1 MNYRIET
8 EQKQQFSQET
18 LEKAF
23 FPYKNAELS
32 PATWSTMLHYS
43 EVKSAIL
50 SQAEK
55 VRLAKEWK
63 ATDRQIFREYLIYQA
78 TPHKEIT
85 NYLDCCKPWQKNTEE
100 SHING
105 ENEIKDFA
113 AEYPQLNF
121 EFELGKVTDKTLILS
136 AQKVFENTPIICKRE
151 AEGYIY
157 FPGRRKGDS
166 RYNTEKSFEIKDRC
180 DLLAEIYKYCFFV
193 TQTQNKKNRLE
204 NLKEDLLHIK
214 TLVKYTIHK
223 LTKKYDCVI
232 LQVFEAHKDGHSHSH
247 FVIFHNYD
255 EWESTAHEKTTKCK
269 DGKIRKYVDS
279 GIFYDIMHG
288 LYNAGIM
295 QIEKKKTEDAAS
307 YTRKYITKGFDDT
320 LEKIAKMDSNEELS
334 DANRKALLGFFLAK
348 ATKSRAYA
356 CSTKAKIK
364 KLLEAK
370 FSLAEIQ
377 ELKKKHPKN
386 EILYDYPTFEDLRKK
401 SENERNEEKRGARE
415 GARSAPELLENAST
429 NFSCPY
435 YTGLRFGTFGT
446 IKKALGIEKISLKNC
461 NTDKSKLW
469 ILGTK
474 PIGCSGCAWIEIFR
488 YANGEFSPWFDLPI
502 DRLSDKEKI
511 LIGETFAINGYPR
524 IGINPFTVDLRILSA
539 LFPDS
544 PIDKY
549 LKQKYLKEVRKV
561 EEHQL
566 NKKGTLTN
574 FLAKPKKEDLAEY
587 RYKFA
592 NAKEDYKKTHFD
604 F

>member
-63 ATDRQIFREYLIYQA
+63 ATDRQIFREYLVYRVKQL
-78 TPHKEIT
+78 KEIT

-105 ENEIKDFA
+105 EHKIKDFA

-136 AQKVFENTPIICKRE
+136 AQKLFENTPIICKRT
-151 AEGYIY
+151 ATGYQY

-193 TQTQNKKNRLE
+193 TQTQNEENRCQD
-204 NLKEDLLHIK
+204 LKEDLLHIK
-214 TLVKYTIHK
+214 AIVKSTIHT
-223 LTKKYDCVI
+223 LTKKYDCII

-255 EWESTAHEKTTKCK
+255 EWESTAHEKTVKRK
-269 DGKIRKYVDS
+269 DGKIVTYVDS
-279 GIFYDIMHG
+279 GIFFDIMHG
-288 LYNAGIM
+288 LYDAGHID
-295 QIEKKKTEDAAS
+295 IEKKKPEEAGN
-307 YTRKYITKGFDDT
+307 YTRKYITKGFDDI

-356 CSTKAKIK
+356 CSTRKKIK

-370 FSLAEIQ
+370 FSLSEIQ
-377 ELKKKHPKN
+377 ELKKKYPHN
-386 EILYDYPTFEDLRKK
+386 EILRDYPTFEELRMI
-401 SENERNEEKRGARE
+401 SENAWNEEKRVARE
-415 GARSAPELLENAST
+415 SARSDGELLENAST
-429 NFSCPY
+429 NFSCPF
-435 YTGLRFGTFGT
+435 YTGLRIGTFQT
-446 IKKALGIEKISLKNC
+446 IKKAVGIEEISLKDC
-461 NTDKSKLW
+461 KTDKSKFWL
-469 ILGTK
+469 LGTK
-474 PIGCSGCAWIEIFR
+474 PIGCAGCAWIEIFR
-488 YANGEFSPWFDLPI
+488 YANDEFSPWFDLPI

-549 LKQKYLKEVRKV
+549 VKHKFLQRVQKV
-561 EEHQL
+561 EDKML
-566 NKKGTLTN
+566 NKKGTLTA
-574 FLAKPKKEDLAEY
+574 FLAKPKKEDLSEY

-592 NAKEDYKKTHFD
+592 HAKEDYKKTHFD